1 MIVFSECFDAN
12 GPAVFG
18 FCSDENQPA
27 MVPLPD
33 VGGFV
38 GVIHTRFSEK
48 MDGGFQ
54 PVQLCLVDW
63 FYQLDGFIKSDPVA
77 LCPLPPFGLVFLSS
91 SLQSVDGV

>member
-27 MVPLPD
+27 MVPLLD

-54 PVQLCLVDW
+54 PVQLWADW
-63 FYQLDGFIKSDPVA
+63 FYQLDGFIKFCSKAECVQIR
-77 LCPLPPFGLVFLSS
+77 S
-91 SLQSVDGV
+91 